1 MRSRQGAR
9 LVLRPDSYAQGRR
22 PMKLL
27 IKPPEKQLKR
37 LNNDFNDDFNKLSKR
52 PKRVGVAL
60 KPLQGLLQMIEL

>member
-1 MRSRQGAR
+1 
-9 LVLRPDSYAQGRR
+9 
-22 PMKLL
+22 MKLL